1 MSEMSNSAMFLATTL
16 DGHKKI
22 IELFSK
28 MTSSQIK
35 DAVNIGIST
44 LGLMDS
50 GIQYKTLYN
59 TINDLFGSMVSAV
72 TSAEY
77 CVDKKYMKY
86 VVTIILSHAYC
97 LFEPLNMYEHWPKT
111 AVSEYLNYF
120 EKLIAIYS

>member
-16 DGHKKI
+16 DGHKKM
-22 IELFSK
+22 IELFST

-44 LGLMDS
+44 FGLMDS
-50 GIQYKTLYN
+50 SIQYKTLYN

-97 LFEPLNMYEHWPKT
+97 LFEPMNIYEHWPKT